1 MKTNKPMGMIELG
14 YEVLVMPLDAAHKIQ
29 AILAEHAIKVD
40 RVYCNNAN
48 PTVYVQKPYD
58 APPVQVAKAPDYDA
72 SAIKETVY
80 SQWRSVISQRD
91 KDAPIM
97 NPNDFAKLQGE

>member
-1 MKTNKPMGMIELG
+1 MKMNKPMGMIELG

-48 PTVYVQKPYD
+48 PTVYVQKPYE
-58 APPVQVAKAPDYDA
+58 APPVQVNFKLILRYF
-72 SAIKETVY
+72 SKVLSET
-80 SQWRSVISQRD
+80 
-91 KDAPIM
+91 A
-97 NPNDFAKLQGE
+97 F